1 MSVEIRIPTALRAY
15 TDSSAKVTVAGDTV
29 ADALADLVARFG
41 ELGRHLRDEQGKL
54 RSFVNIYLNEE
65 DIRSHSGEATALS
78 DGDVLMIVP
87 SIAGGLPCSCGRTL

>member
-15 TDSSAKVTVAGDTV
+15 TDSAAKVTVGGDTV
-29 ADALADLVARFG
+29 AAALAELVERFS

-65 DIRSHSGEATALS
+65 DIRAQQGEQTSLS

-87 SIAGGLPCSCGRTL
+87 SIAGGMSSEPRRLS